1 LGSRCLWVS
10 FFAMPLVSDL
20 LGTWTVSAISAWTV
34 ESPCEGMD
42 LWPCC
47 LWHWHGQALIRRKLV
62 VFEQSGKPI
71 LSEYLGSGVR
81 SDTWVG
87 SQMLFPHIITETSFA
102 NRRVE
107 ATIMNISKD
116 DGAVHLEQTDGFA
129 RCLFME
135 LAGCGNNKL
144 TVTYS
149 FRSQDKNGWKTH
161 YPLPCAV
168 HRERKPAHNCS
179 HGMLPESFDKLDVV
193 ISYSMER
200 SNLRTGCAHNETHS
214 NHAQNAQMQSQSEW
228 WQRDWLPLLL
238 AAAGPVVLATLCMC
252 AVVVVRRSR
261 KQKQSSPAGSS
272 FDLDDGEFSTSEFE
286 SQDLAKV
293 IGLGSQEHWLIKPS
307 AVTLDEQSSSIAQ
320 PKQRGFLH
328 GVTEVWVKS
337 ATQDCSVDDLLVEL
351 RILRRARHSNI
362 VAFYGATWQGND
374 SILLVLEWMPGSDF
388 EEYVKQ
394 RRNNGNFS
402 DQLRLLTSKDAGCQ
416 IDEQRLL
423 VDVSRGM
430 QYLHS
435 QRPKIVHRG
444 LQPSVVLID
453 ERRTPCVAKLSNFS
467 KALILPQLNST
478 DESLMPCEEAGQLKA
493 DIFDFGLIALFAMTS
508 EVPDPSLLDEH
519 LQKARQLAEGELGSL
534 ASVLHLAESCLSDAC
549 TSFTE
554 VFYSLSQTSS

>member
-1 LGSRCLWVS
+1 
-10 FFAMPLVSDL
+10 
-20 LGTWTVSAISAWTV
+20 
-34 ESPCEGMD
+34 
-42 LWPCC
+42 
-47 LWHWHGQALIRRKLV
+47 
-62 VFEQSGKPI
+62 
-71 LSEYLGSGVR
+71 
-81 SDTWVG
+81 
-87 SQMLFPHIITETSFA
+87 
-102 NRRVE
+102 
-107 ATIMNISKD
+107 
-116 DGAVHLEQTDGFA
+116 
-129 RCLFME
+129 
-135 LAGCGNNKL
+135 
-144 TVTYS
+144 VTYS
-149 FRSQDKNGWKTH
+149 FRSQVYHGSRYV

-168 HRERKPAHNCS
+168 HPERTQAHNCS
-179 HGMLPESFDKLDVV
+179 HGMLPEPSDKLDVV
-193 ISYSMER
+193 ISFSMER

-238 AAAGPVVLATLCMC
+238 AAAGLVVLATLCMC

-286 SQDLAKV
+286 NQDLAKV

-362 VAFYGATWQGND
+362 IAFYGATWAGNQE
-374 SILLVLEWMPGSDF
+374 STLLVLEWVPGSDF
-388 EEYVKQ
+388 EEYVKR
-394 RRNNGNFS
+394 RRNDGTFS
-402 DQLRLLTSKDAGCQ
+402 DQLRLLTSKDARCQ
-416 IDEQRLL
+416 IDELRLL
-423 VDVSRGM
+423 VDVIRSM

-435 QRPKIVHRG
+435 LRPKIVHRG

-453 ERRTPCVAKLSNFS
+453 ERGTPCVAKLSNFS

-478 DESLMPCEEAGQLKA
+478 DESLMPFEEAGQLKV
-493 DIFDFGLIALFAMTS
+493 DIFGFGLIGLFAMTS

-534 ASVLHLAESCLSDAC
+534 ASVLHVAESCLSDAC